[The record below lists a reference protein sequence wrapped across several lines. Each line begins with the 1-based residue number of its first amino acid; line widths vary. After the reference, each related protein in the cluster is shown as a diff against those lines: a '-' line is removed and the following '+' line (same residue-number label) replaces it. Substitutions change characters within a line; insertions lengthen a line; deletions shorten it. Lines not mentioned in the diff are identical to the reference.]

1 MNEKLDKLLK
11 KGLTEKKA
19 SSDYLMTVADLYENY
34 TLKNTLSYVIP
45 HITSGIDAAK
55 EIEKYTPEEQ
65 KKIRENITPEREGAL
80 LEWIASK
87 LEFL

>member
-19 SSDYLMTVADLYENY
+19 SSDYLMTVVDLYSSY
-34 TLKNTLSYVIP
+34 DLKNTLSYVIP

-55 EIEKYTPEEQ
+55 EIEKYSPEEQ
-65 KKIRENITPEREGAL
+65 KKIRENITPEREGAIL
-80 LEWIASK
+80 NWIASRID
-87 LEFL
+87 FL